1 LYLARRKADGRSN
14 VLVSQPR
21 LLLKE
26 QHQATTLDDLNG
38 NGTPSNGVECILQE
52 IVREDTTSG
61 HWTWHSGFLS
71 LPGFFWD
78 SPPYTKSLS

>member
-1 LYLARRKADGRSN
+1 MRKADGLSS
-14 VLVSQPR
+14 VLVSQAR

-26 QHQATTLDDLNG
+26 QHQATTLNDLYRNG
-38 NGTPSNGVECILQE
+38 APSNGVACILQE
-52 IVREDTTSG
+52 IVREGTTSG

-78 SPPYTKSLS
+78 SPPDTKSLS

>member
-1 LYLARRKADGRSN
+1 MRKADGLSS
-14 VLVSQPR
+14 VLVSQAR

-26 QHQATTLDDLNG
+26 QHQATTLNDLYRNG
-38 NGTPSNGVECILQE
+38 APSNDVACILQE
-52 IVREDTTSG
+52 IVRKGTTSG

-78 SPPYTKSLS
+78 SPPDTKSLS

>member
-1 LYLARRKADGRSN
+1 LHLPKRKTDGLGS
-14 VLVSQPR
+14 VLVSQPG
-21 LLLKE
+21 LPLKE
-26 QHQATTLDDLNG
+26 QHEAITLNDLDRS
-38 NGTPSNGVECILQE
+38 GTSSNSVARILQE
-52 IVREDTTSG
+52 IVGEGTTSG